1 MIEPPYLRY
10 VYDGLNKSSLNAE
23 NAAALPHGFIGLYE
37 QEFAQKTPVSERE
50 IVLNQLTLWALF
62 KSPVSTNLA
71 ATVLK
76 IEEEQIKN
84 LIDRYSAWFNSPES
98 GKFQLYHDRLKLFL
112 LSKNSD
118 LQIDN
123 FINII
128 IEFCENVLNNLTSS
142 KSEFIVFTL
151 ENYVGFLKM
160 GWIKHPDYYQKIK
173 SYCFKKDI
181 VILNYDYLASLNYFI
196 FSLNDLFKISILL
209 NNENDLIEIIN
220 RRIEIRNFLN
230 EKLKDFNSHE
240 LNSFPLAYFNLGLA
254 KNIIFYKQY
263 FLIAFCKLSIR
274 IKENRVTQSDID
286 NIFNILDP
294 ADYKKFFVDLT
305 EITTGN
311 FWKKFIDLLIEN
323 SIDCQVIL
331 NHLPDDFLK
340 NKIYFKKNYFTINIE
355 KSYNSL
361 LKSNIKDFIIENLN
375 MNSNSDCYSE
385 YFSLIDDPLYFQD
398 KLIELYEYASF
409 KSNYKLLIDAI
420 QVTSS
425 NTHLSELV
433 SIIINHSLDIQHE
446 DLDNLYRNLSY
457 NSLSID
463 YFKVIQRLKILFDR
477 YLKSNDIK
485 SMSSILLTLD
495 RNSLE
500 YYLDYCSEYYL
511 NKKNDLGI
519 EDLLIFLRQFFE
531 DEIEFN
537 NSIITNKLKHKRE
550 IVVLLNS
557 VSEDDGL
564 KKLNNIEDKKLNL
577 QKSFFLECKL
587 KKNINKSLY
596 KFFSNKQVID
606 YIKNYKN
613 YTNYKN
619 LNFTKSKYIKS
630 LIYTA
635 ESRIQKIIEDS
646 LSLDKQRS
654 LNASIQISDEYII
667 SLNQK
672 ISKLLISK
680 LEYKLN
686 DFEDLSCLYT
696 LTHLNFFIPISN
708 YLEEILLSNGFYNYE
723 LNFFKSKPSVNVLF
737 ELMIGYDLKN
747 QLYEFLFEKEIFR
760 SYKLLIIQVIHGS
773 KIYNPIKYLDD
784 LKNINEENLNE
795 MFYEL
800 GLKLDIINLNRELLK
815 QINKNHLKDF
825 LNGLIDN
832 SISNGYDTVFL
843 LKTLLFNF
851 LSIEEIQSIL
861 IDELIIFE
869 RLSKKNV
876 FEGQKY
882 ICEKLN
888 NYHITK
894 ILIKL

>member
-1 MIEPPYLRY
+1 M
-10 VYDGLNKSSLNAE
+10 
-23 NAAALPHGFIGLYE
+23 
-37 QEFAQKTPVSERE
+37 
-50 IVLNQLTLWALF
+50 
-62 KSPVSTNLA
+62 
-71 ATVLK
+71 
-76 IEEEQIKN
+76 
-84 LIDRYSAWFNSPES
+84 
-98 GKFQLYHDRLKLFL
+98 
-112 LSKNSD
+112 
-118 LQIDN
+118 
-123 FINII
+123 
-128 IEFCENVLNNLTSS
+128 
-142 KSEFIVFTL
+142 
-151 ENYVGFLKM
+151 
-160 GWIKHPDYYQKIK
+160 
-173 SYCFKKDI
+173 
-181 VILNYDYLASLNYFI
+181 
-196 FSLNDLFKISILL
+196 
-209 NNENDLIEIIN
+209 
-220 RRIEIRNFLN
+220 
-230 EKLKDFNSHE
+230 
-240 LNSFPLAYFNLGLA
+240 
-254 KNIIFYKQY
+254 
-263 FLIAFCKLSIR
+263 
-274 IKENRVTQSDID
+274 
-286 NIFNILDP
+286 
-294 ADYKKFFVDLT
+294 
-305 EITTGN
+305 
-311 FWKKFIDLLIEN
+311 
-323 SIDCQVIL
+323 
-331 NHLPDDFLK
+331 PDDFLK

-485 SMSSILLTLD
+485 SMSNILLTLD

-550 IVVLLNS
+550 VVILLNS

-646 LSLDKQRS
+646 LSLDKKRS

-686 DFEDLSCLYT
+686 DFEDLNCLYT

-708 YLEEILLSNGFYNYE
+708 YLEEILLSKGFYNYE

-760 SYKLLIIQVIHGS
+760 SYKSLIIQVIHGS

-784 LKNINEENLNE
+784 LKHINEENLNE

-800 GLKLDIINLNRELLK
+800 GFKLDIINLNRELLK

-843 LKTLLFNF
+843 LKKLLFNF
-851 LSIEEIQSIL
+851 SSIEEIQSIL

-888 NYHITK
+888 NYHINK

>member
-1 MIEPPYLRY
+1 M
-10 VYDGLNKSSLNAE
+10 
-23 NAAALPHGFIGLYE
+23 
-37 QEFAQKTPVSERE
+37 
-50 IVLNQLTLWALF
+50 
-62 KSPVSTNLA
+62 
-71 ATVLK
+71 
-76 IEEEQIKN
+76 
-84 LIDRYSAWFNSPES
+84 
-98 GKFQLYHDRLKLFL
+98 
-112 LSKNSD
+112 
-118 LQIDN
+118 
-123 FINII
+123 
-128 IEFCENVLNNLTSS
+128 
-142 KSEFIVFTL
+142 
-151 ENYVGFLKM
+151 
-160 GWIKHPDYYQKIK
+160 
-173 SYCFKKDI
+173 
-181 VILNYDYLASLNYFI
+181 
-196 FSLNDLFKISILL
+196 
-209 NNENDLIEIIN
+209 
-220 RRIEIRNFLN
+220 
-230 EKLKDFNSHE
+230 
-240 LNSFPLAYFNLGLA
+240 
-254 KNIIFYKQY
+254 
-263 FLIAFCKLSIR
+263 
-274 IKENRVTQSDID
+274 
-286 NIFNILDP
+286 
-294 ADYKKFFVDLT
+294 
-305 EITTGN
+305 
-311 FWKKFIDLLIEN
+311 
-323 SIDCQVIL
+323 
-331 NHLPDDFLK
+331 PDDFLK

-646 LSLDKQRS
+646 LSLDKKRS

-686 DFEDLSCLYT
+686 DFEDLNCLYT